1 MTTVNNNPVIREAT
15 TEAPVLE
22 AVDVTKHFAL
32 HGVRAHGRGKVVHA
46 VENVSLALHSGRI
59 TALVGESGSGK
70 STLARLLAQLYP
82 ITSGEIRRHG
92 TPVRVK
98 GGKAF
103 RKYVSAVQLILQDPF
118 GSFNPVA
125 RINVTLMRAVKIH
138 HRGASKAQRQQIIDD
153 LLTQVNLVPPRQ
165 YTEKFPHELSGGQLQ
180 RVSIAR
186 ALAADPEVFLADE
199 PVSALDVSIR
209 LGILNLL
216 RKLTDERD
224 VALLYVTHDI
234 ASARYFAEHTAVMYA
249 GEIIEYGPSEEVTQR
264 AAHPYTRLLIDSA
277 PDPSRPEGEDRLSD
291 VGQPPS
297 LIDPPSGCRFHP
309 RCPLAVE
316 RCRVQSPP
324 RFDLESG
331 HGARCWLYGD
341 DEDAA
346 AHRAHARELP
356 GMTGVLRTG
365 RRADLEPDGDR

>member
-1 MTTVNNNPVIREAT
+1 MAITNNDAT
-15 TEAPVLE
+15 TDAAGDAPVLE
-22 AVDVTKHFAL
+22 AVHVTKHFPV
-32 HGVRAHGRGKVVHA
+32 HGARLRRGPRPVVHA
-46 VENVSLALHSGRI
+46 VEDVSIALHRGRI

-70 STLARLLAQLYP
+70 STLARLLSQLYP
-82 ITSGEIRRHG
+82 ITSGEIRRDGVAVKVHG
-92 TPVRVK
+92 GRRFRRYVR
-98 GGKAF
+98 
-103 RKYVSAVQLILQDPF
+103 AVQLILQDPF

-138 HRGASKAQRQQIIDD
+138 HPGLSRDQRQEVIDG
-153 LLTQVNLVPPRQ
+153 LLEQVNLVPPRQ

-216 RKLTDERD
+216 RRLTDERD

-234 ASARYFAEHTAVMYA
+234 ASARYFAESTAVMYA
-249 GEIIEYGPSEEVTQR
+249 GELIESGPSEEVTQR

-277 PDPSRPEGEDRLSD
+277 PDPSRPSD
-291 VGQPPS
+291 SERMADAGQPPS

-309 RCPLAVE
+309 RCPFAVK
-316 RCRVQSPP
+316 RCTEQSPP
-324 RFDLESG
+324 RFELGGD
-331 HGARCWLYGD
+331 HWARCWLYGD
-341 DEDAA
+341 DEEAA
-346 AHRAHARELP
+346 SHREHAASLP
-356 GMTGVLRTG
+356 GMTAVMRAG
-365 RRADLEPDGDR
+365 RREVSAPSGA